1 MVKDDHGVFSGYLSL
16 GDTLRSGNYT
26 LRFYTRYLSSLPAPR
41 YFYRQIIVGGRPF
54 QDYRKESVTRMAAS
68 YHVSFFP
75 EGGRLPSG
83 CVSRVA
89 FKALSPD
96 GLGTDVQGFVVNQRG
111 DTVTTLR
118 SVHRGMGFFNLEPVS
133 GDSYTAVCR
142 NREGMELRFP
152 LPPADPSAVSLRVD
166 VRKDDFL
173 VRLNSGVSLSP
184 GHSLRVEYRDS
195 ILLHAAFSG
204 SRPLRLPRSP
214 LPPGVLRF
222 VLLDG
227 SGVPISGRTAFNQSP
242 SVRADVD
249 FSARLKEEKGRS
261 FWDVSLGLRDSSGE
275 PLGGTLSVSVTDDR
289 YALQDT
295 TVNIL
300 SSFLLSSDLQG
311 YVEAPSFY
319 FSGDDSRTSYLLDLL
334 MLTQGWVKYSLVP
347 DYGFFPVERS
357 QCVSGKVVSEYS
369 EKKCIADAVVTLFSF
384 DKKIM
389 RQTTSDASGCFRFD
403 SLSFPRGTHFIL
415 QARKKKGGTDVALL
429 VDRDSVPS
437 VHSSLPVYADW
448 FRAEMD
454 EPVVPE
460 QSGNDP
466 SPTSANV
473 FQRSSTAPFSMEQYL
488 DEVVVSTKKIKKK
501 KRYAIE
507 SLMAHSDWNKT
518 YHVDEMTLSPYSS
531 TKDLLI
537 NTPGVGGAV
546 DSNSGDFFYITRLRA
561 GGSSTPPPALL
572 MVDGL
577 ETSYSEL
584 VGIPVSI
591 VESIELVKDAAQMAY
606 IGSKASN
613 GAILISTKSGLGTVG
628 KKASNFRIIRPI
640 GYQVKRESYSP
651 SYPVV
656 YGAINNGGNSFR
668 TIYWSPD
675 LLLDKAASHLEFGN
689 PKQGRLTLV
698 VQGITP
704 DGKLIN
710 LTRTLGNE

>member
-1 MVKDDHGVFSGYLSL
+1 M
-16 GDTLRSGNYT
+16 
-26 LRFYTRYLSSLPAPR
+26 
-41 YFYRQIIVGGRPF
+41 
-54 QDYRKESVTRMAAS
+54 
-68 YHVSFFP
+68 
-75 EGGRLPSG
+75 
-83 CVSRVA
+83 
-89 FKALSPD
+89 
-96 GLGTDVQGFVVNQRG
+96 
-111 DTVTTLR
+111 
-118 SVHRGMGFFNLEPVS
+118 
-133 GDSYTAVCR
+133 
-142 NREGMELRFP
+142 
-152 LPPADPSAVSLRVD
+152 
-166 VRKDDFL
+166 
-173 VRLNSGVSLSP
+173 
-184 GHSLRVEYRDS
+184 
-195 ILLHAAFSG
+195 
-204 SRPLRLPRSP
+204 
-214 LPPGVLRF
+214 
-222 VLLDG
+222 
-227 SGVPISGRTAFNQSP
+227 
-242 SVRADVD
+242 RADVD

-347 DYGFFPVERS
+347 DYGSFPVERS

-389 RQTTSDASGCFRFD
+389 CQTTSDASGCFRFD
-403 SLSFPRGTHFIL
+403 SLSFPRGTHFLL

-454 EPVVPE
+454 EPVVSE
-460 QSGNDP
+460 QSDNDP

-473 FQRSSTAPFSMEQYL
+473 FQRPSTAPFSMEQYL
-488 DEVVVSTKKIKKK
+488 DEVVVSTKKIEKK

-537 NTPGVGGAV
+537 NTPGVGWAV

-640 GYQVKRESYSP
+640 GYQVKRESYLP